1 MNPSGAFDALLGALR
16 GEPPDTR
23 LWTDVI
29 ELANRSWLTPALL
42 AAFTASGRV
51 DELPAD
57 VRQYLGFI
65 HGRNRDRNLRLR
77 AQLQEAVAALNRAG
91 IRPILL
97 KGAITLFTAPGS
109 AIGNRMMSDLD
120 LLIEESDSATA
131 EASLAALGYR
141 RAEGQHGL
149 WRPQDP
155 GVVELHARAGVI
167 AEYSAGESAAR
178 LLKRDR
184 NGANALLPSPT
195 LQALN
200 LILHDQIKEGDYW
213 RGCIDLRHLCD
224 LATLSAMPGGIDW
237 VYLRAALHGR
247 LWLNALEM
255 QALTLH
261 GVLGVTIPSTM
272 RRRLVPKL
280 QYRRR
285 MAQIRHPMLTAPLRI
300 AGATA
305 WVFRRIR
312 TNKDRPEF
320 TVTDILPR
328 IWRKLRQGRR
338 ETIEALMGVHLGP
351 KL

>member
-1 MNPSGAFDALLGALR
+1 MNPGGAFDALLGALR
-16 GEPPDTR
+16 GVPPDPR
-23 LWTDVI
+23 LWTAVI

-42 AAFTASGRV
+42 SAFTTSGRI

-57 VRQYLGFI
+57 VRQYLRFI
-65 HGRNRDRNLRLR
+65 HGRNRERNLRLR
-77 AQLQEAVAALNRAG
+77 AQLQEAVAAFNRAG

-97 KGAITLFTAPGS
+97 KGAITLFTAPDS

-120 LLIEESDSATA
+120 LLIEEFDRATA
-131 EASLAALGYR
+131 EVSLTALGYR
-141 RAEGQHGL
+141 QAAGQHGL

-167 AEYSAGESAAR
+167 AEYGIGEVTAC
-178 LLKRDR
+178 LLEQHRD
-184 NGANALLPSPT
+184 GATALLPSPT

-224 LATLSAMPGGIDW
+224 LAALSAMPGGIDW
-237 VYLRAALHGR
+237 VYLRAALPGR
-247 LWLNALEM
+247 LWRNALDT

-261 GVLGVTIPSTM
+261 GVLGVTIPLIT
-272 RRRLVPKL
+272 RQRLIPKL
-280 QYRRR
+280 QYQRR
-285 MAQIRHPMLTAPLRI
+285 MAQIRHPRLAAPLRI

-305 WVFRRIR
+305 WVLRRIR
-312 TNKDRPEF
+312 TKDRPEF

-338 ETIEALMGVHLGP
+338 KAAEALMGVHLGP